1 MRIAA
6 LLALAAVAAPLGA
19 QVPTPNS
26 FSDRLAKLPPLQRNA
41 VLRRAL
47 LDSNSYCKRIEGGQF
62 QQSYKNLK
70 MWTTRCDGKY
80 SYAVFIGPDASV
92 QARPCNDMAR
102 LKLPLCRPAKYPP
115 LPPLKK

>member
-6 LLALAAVAAPLGA
+6 LIALAAAAPLAA
-19 QVPTPNS
+19 QVPAPND
-26 FSDRLAKLPPLQRNA
+26 FSDRLARLPELQRNA

-47 LDSNSYCKRIEGGQF
+47 LDSNSYCKRIEGGRF
-62 QQSYKNLK
+62 QQAYKNLK
-70 MWTTRCDGKY
+70 MWTARCDGKY

-92 QARPCNDMAR
+92 QARPCGDLAR
-102 LKLPLCRPAKYPP
+102 LKLPACRPVAYPP